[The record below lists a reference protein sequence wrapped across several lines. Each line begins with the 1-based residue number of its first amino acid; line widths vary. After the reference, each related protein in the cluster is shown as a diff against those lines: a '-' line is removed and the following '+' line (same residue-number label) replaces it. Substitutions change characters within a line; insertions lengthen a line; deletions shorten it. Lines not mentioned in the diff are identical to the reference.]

1 MGIFSIYLFIG
12 CVWMFTLHRL
22 NDTLVIEEYRIE
34 LGIFEILIGM
44 LIWPLSLFIFI
55 RSMFTK

>member
-22 NDTLVIEEYRIE
+22 NDTMVIEEYRIE
-34 LGIFEILIGM
+34 LDIFVVLIGM
-44 LIWPLSLFIFI
+44 LIWPISLYIFI
-55 RSMFTK
+55 RSILNR